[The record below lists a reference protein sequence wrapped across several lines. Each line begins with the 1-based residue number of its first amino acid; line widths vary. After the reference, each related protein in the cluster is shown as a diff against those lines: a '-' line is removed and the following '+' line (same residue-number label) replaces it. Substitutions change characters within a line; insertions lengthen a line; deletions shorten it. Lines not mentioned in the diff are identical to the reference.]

1 MMLRQS
7 KHDKLFKMN
16 KTQHYIQ
23 GQWQSGNGEGIP
35 VFDSITGAHFTST
48 TVEGLDVPSILQY
61 GRDKGDTL
69 RKMTFQQRGNMLKSL
84 ALYLE
89 KRKQAFYEISYRT
102 GATKRD
108 SWVDIEGGFGNLFA
122 NASLRK
128 LFPNQTYHVEG
139 DPIDLS
145 RGGRFMAHHIMVPR
159 EGVAVHINAF
169 NFPVWGMLEKC
180 AVNWMAGM
188 PAVVLPAPQTA
199 YLTEAV
205 VREII
210 ASGILPEGSLQL
222 ISGTA
227 RNILDTVQSQDVV
240 TFTGSAKI
248 GRILKNHPQLT
259 AESVPFTMEAD
270 SLNAAILGRDAVP
283 GTPEFDLFVKE
294 VRTEMTTKCGQKCTA
309 IRRII
314 VPQELIEDVQIA
326 LIHQLD
332 KVTIGDPRLREVRMG
347 SLVNDAQR
355 NSVKEQVAKI
365 AESAAIVYGNTDDF
379 ETIGADSQKGA
390 FMKPIVLRED
400 HPLQNEQAHV
410 TEAFGPVS
418 TIMPYTTLEDAI
430 TLAKMGKGSLVS
442 SIITNDDKIAREY
455 AINAASHHGR
465 ILILNRESAKQSTGH
480 GSPLPGLI
488 HGGPG
493 RAGGGE
499 EMGGMRGIKHYLQ
512 RCAIQGSPT
521 TLTTV
526 TGIYQPKGAYTEA
539 PAHPFTYHWEDI
551 KPGMS
556 LKTHNR
562 TITDTDIVNFG
573 NITWDHF
580 YAHTDITSLDG
591 SIFEKRTAHGYFI
604 ISMAAGLF
612 VYPNKGPVAANYGL
626 EEIRFL
632 RPIYNNDTLYV
643 RLTCK
648 QKVDRDSR
656 GTEHPSGIVKWYVE
670 VFDTNVDTANA
681 ILPKGAEKEDPLVC
695 IATILTMVEKKQEV
709 FTETTTKVIESCL
722 ATLSE
727 DHKAQWGIMTP
738 QHMVEHLEYTYKIAS
753 GEIQDFDI
761 ATPEKYLEKTHDSLY
776 NFEKFPVNSNFPGLE
791 KNTLALLQ
799 HPDLK
804 TAKEKFLEERF
815 KYLTFFKENPDTILK
830 NLVFG
835 ELNKYEWYLLER
847 KHLNHHF
854 EQFNLLD

>member
-1 MMLRQS
+1 MGQ
-7 KHDKLFKMN
+7 
-16 KTQHYIQ
+16 KTQHYVQ

-35 VFDSITGAHFTST
+35 VFDSITGEHFTST
-48 TVEGLDVPSILQY
+48 TVEGLDVASILQY

-84 ALYLE
+84 AMYLT

-145 RGGRFMAHHIMVPR
+145 GGGRFMAHHIMVPR

-227 RNILDTVQSQDVV
+227 KNILDTVGSQDVV
-240 TFTGSAKI
+240 TFTGSANI
-248 GRILKNHPQLT
+248 GRQLKNHPQLT
-259 AESVPFTMEAD
+259 RESVPFTMEAD
-270 SLNAAILGRDAVP
+270 SLNAAILGPDAVV
-283 GTPEFDLFVKE
+283 GTPEFDLFIKE
-294 VRTEMTTKCGQKCTA
+294 VRNEMTTKCGQKCTA

-314 VPQELIEDVQIA
+314 VPQDVIDDVQAA
-326 LIHQLD
+326 LSKQLD
-332 KVTIGDPRLREVRMG
+332 KVTIGDPRLKEVRMG
-347 SLVNDAQR
+347 SLVSISQR
-355 NSVKEQVAKI
+355 ESVKEQVAKI
-365 AESAAIVYGNTDDF
+365 AQTAQMVYGDF
-379 ETIGADSQKGA
+379 DEFKVLGADAQKGA
-390 FMKPIVLRED
+390 FLKPILMRED
-400 HPLQNEQAHV
+400 NPLQNENAHII
-410 TEAFGPVS
+410 EACGPVS
-418 TIMPYTTLEDAI
+418 TLMPYDTLQDAI

-442 SIITNDDKIAREY
+442 SIVTNNDTTARDY
-455 AINAASHHGR
+455 AVGAASHHGR
-465 ILILNRESAKQSTGH
+465 ILILNRESAAQSTGH
-480 GSPLPGLI
+480 GSPLPSLI

-499 EMGGMRGIKHYLQ
+499 EMGGMRGVKHYLQ

-521 TLTTV
+521 SLTKV
-526 TGIYQPKGAYTEA
+526 TGIYQPKAAYIEA

-551 KPGMS
+551 QPGMS

-648 QKVDRDSR
+648 QKVDRDAR
-656 GTEHPSGIVKWYVE
+656 GKEHPSGIVKWYVE
-670 VFDTNVDTANA
+670 VFDTNVDKANA
-681 ILPKGAEKEDPLVC
+681 LLPKTAEKEDPLVC

-709 FTETTTKVIESCL
+709 FVELPTPKIESCL
-722 ATLSE
+722 AKLTQES
-727 DHKAQWGIMTP
+727 KPAWGIMTP

-753 GEIQDFDI
+753 GELQNFDI
-761 ATPEKYLEKTHDSLY
+761 STPEKYLEKTQDSLY
-776 NFEKFPVNSNFPGLE
+776 NYEKFPANSNFPHL
-791 KNTLALLQ
+791 KKDTLGSLI
-799 HPDLK
+799 HPDLE
-804 TAKEKFLEERF
+804 TAVAKFLQQRDR
-815 KYLTFFKENPDTILK
+815 YLDFFTQNPDAVLK

-835 ELNKYEWYLLER
+835 ELNKYQWYLLER

-854 EQFNLLD
+854 EQFNLLY

>member
-1 MMLRQS
+1 MGQ
-7 KHDKLFKMN
+7 
-16 KTQHYIQ
+16 KTQHYVQ

-35 VFDSITGAHFTST
+35 VFDSITGEHFTST
-48 TVEGLDVPSILQY
+48 TVEGLDVASILQY

-84 ALYLE
+84 AMYLT

-145 RGGRFMAHHIMVPR
+145 GGGRFMAHHIMVPR

-227 RNILDTVQSQDVV
+227 KNILDTVGSQDVV
-240 TFTGSAKI
+240 TFTGSANI
-248 GRILKNHPQLT
+248 GRQLKNHPQLT
-259 AESVPFTMEAD
+259 RESVPFTMEAD
-270 SLNAAILGRDAVP
+270 SLNAAILGPDAVV
-283 GTPEFDLFVKE
+283 GTPEFDLLIKE
-294 VRTEMTTKCGQKCTA
+294 VSNEMTTKCGQKCTA

-314 VPQELIEDVQIA
+314 VPQDLIDDVQAA
-326 LIHQLD
+326 LSKQLD
-332 KVTIGDPRLREVRMG
+332 KVTIGDPRLKEVRMG
-347 SLVNDAQR
+347 SLVSISQR
-355 NSVKEQVAKI
+355 ESVKEQVAKI
-365 AESAAIVYGNTDDF
+365 AQTAQMVYGDF
-379 ETIGADSQKGA
+379 DEFKVLGADAQKGA
-390 FMKPIVLRED
+390 FLKPILMRED
-400 HPLQNEQAHV
+400 NPLQNENAHII
-410 TEAFGPVS
+410 EAFGPVS
-418 TIMPYTTLEDAI
+418 TLMPYDTLQDAI

-442 SIITNDDKIAREY
+442 SIVTNNDTTARDY
-455 AINAASHHGR
+455 AVGAASHHGR
-465 ILILNRESAKQSTGH
+465 ILILNRESAAQSTGH
-480 GSPLPGLI
+480 GSPLPSLI

-499 EMGGMRGIKHYLQ
+499 EMGGMRGVKHYLQ

-521 TLTTV
+521 SLTKV
-526 TGIYQPKGAYTEA
+526 TGIYQPKAAYIEA

-551 KPGMS
+551 QPGMS

-648 QKVDRDSR
+648 QKVDRDAR
-656 GTEHPSGIVKWYVE
+656 GKEHPSGIVKWYVE
-670 VFDTNVDTANA
+670 VFDTNVDKANA
-681 ILPKGAEKEDPLVC
+681 LLPKTAQKEDPLVC

-709 FTETTTKVIESCL
+709 FVELPTPKIESCL
-722 ATLSE
+722 AKLTQES
-727 DHKAQWGIMTP
+727 KPAWGIMTP

-753 GEIQDFDI
+753 GELQDFDI
-761 ATPEKYLEKTHDSLY
+761 STPEKYLEKLQDSLY
-776 NFEKFPVNSNFPGLE
+776 NYERFPTNSNFPHL
-791 KNTLALLQ
+791 KKDTLGNLT
-799 HPDLK
+799 HPDLE
-804 TAKEKFLEERF
+804 TAITKFLQQRDR
-815 KYLTFFKENPDTILK
+815 YLDFFTQNPDAVLK

-835 ELNKYEWYLLER
+835 ELNKYQWYLLER

-854 EQFNLLD
+854 EQFNLLDQ